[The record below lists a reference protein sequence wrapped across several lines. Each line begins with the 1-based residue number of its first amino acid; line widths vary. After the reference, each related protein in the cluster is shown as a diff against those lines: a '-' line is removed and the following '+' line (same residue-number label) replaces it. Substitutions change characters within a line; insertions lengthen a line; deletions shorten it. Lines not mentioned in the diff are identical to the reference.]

1 MHTTLRLI
9 VIALVSLPA
18 IAAAPEAP
26 RASVRLTPDMGPLAS
41 LLPAELKKAK
51 EKKLKPFLELGA
63 EWCKPCKQLEA
74 SMNDK
79 RMTDAFAG
87 TYLISIDID
96 EFADQLKKLGFDAS
110 SIPVF
115 YELDANAK
123 STGRK
128 IDGGAWEENIPQ
140 NMAPPLKAFFSVK

>member
-51 EKKLKPFLELGA
+51 EKKL
-63 EWCKPCKQLEA
+63 
-74 SMNDK
+74 
-79 RMTDAFAG
+79 
-87 TYLISIDID
+87 
-96 EFADQLKKLGFDAS
+96 
-110 SIPVF
+110 
-115 YELDANAK
+115 
-123 STGRK
+123 
-128 IDGGAWEENIPQ
+128 
-140 NMAPPLKAFFSVK
+140 